1 VKTVEPQLLLLN
13 KPFQVL
19 TQFTTSDE
27 RATLRQCVSAPG
39 FYPAGRLDYDSEGLV
54 LLTNSPAL
62 QTQLSDPRW
71 KVGKTYFVQVEGE
84 VAETSIEPLRRGVKL
99 SDGITLP
106 AQAVLIAPPPW
117 LWPREPPIRFRK
129 AIPTSWLSLT
139 LREGRNRQVRRMT
152 AAIGHPTLR
161 LIRWSVGD
169 WTLQDLRPGE
179 SRDVGNEEIVRFM
192 QDRFAVRAPTMK
204 PRARRAP
211 RRSRAR

>member
-1 VKTVEPQLLLLN
+1 VKAVEPQLVLLN

-19 TQFTTSDE
+19 TQFTSSDQ
-27 RATLRQCVSAPG
+27 RATLRNCISAPG

-84 VAETSIEPLRRGVKL
+84 LTEASIKALRCGVKL

-106 AQAVLIAPPPW
+106 AQALLAEEPEW
-117 LWPREPPIRFRK
+117 LWPRNPPIRVRK
-129 AIPTSWLSLT
+129 TIPTSWLSLT
-139 LREGRNRQVRRMT
+139 LREGRNRQARRMT

-169 WTLQDLRPGE
+169 WTLDGLLPAQSRKVAKDQIE
-179 SRDVGNEEIVRFM
+179 SFM
-192 QDRFAVRAPTMK
+192 QARFALPEAPMKARVR
-204 PRARRAP
+204 RI
-211 RRSRAR
+211 SRARMR